1 MIFPFIKKDLLVM
14 IRNRQELLVLL
25 LMPIVLIAIL
35 GFALGG
41 VLKGDSPNIHAK
53 VAIINNDNEQED
65 LQLFLKDI
73 ENAGLP
79 TEAETSM
86 MIGAK
91 SLLPVTI
98 LTEDVFGSEE
108 LKKYFEVKIIEPE
121 QAEKVKKDDNY
132 TAIIE
137 IPEKFTYHLL
147 SKVFLD
153 KSADISFQLYKNE
166 GKQGTSNL
174 VEDVIRQFQKQLTT
188 MTIVGKNGVQLDTE
202 KIPGTIETVSK
213 KEPINSMQYY
223 TVGMSVMFIMYVA
236 SNISS
241 FAYREKQLHV
251 FNRIILSNT
260 SRWSYFIGIFFSTML
275 IAFIQQL
282 ILYGVS
288 ALIFHV
294 YWGDLAAFLV
304 LNLSLSFAIG
314 GVAAL
319 LTAVNYRIDS
329 ESASGFFS
337 SILVTLFSLLGGS
350 FTPLAE
356 VSPII
361 EFIGNLTPNGAGMTA
376 LLKVLQGSGI
386 TGIFEQV
393 LYLIIFGIVLLSVA
407 AFSFPK
413 RGEAI

>member
-35 GFALGG
+35 GFALDG

-65 LQLFLKDI
+65 LQQFIKDI

-86 MIGAK
+86 KTGAQ
-91 SLLPVTI
+91 SLLPVAI

-108 LKKYFEVKIIEPE
+108 LKKYFEVEIIKPE

-132 TAIIE
+132 AAIIE

-153 KSADISFQLYKNE
+153 KSAEISLQLYKNE

-202 KIPGTIETVSK
+202 PITGTIETVSK

-337 SILVTLFSLLGGS
+337 SILVTLFSLFGGS

-386 TGIFEQV
+386 TGIFEHV

>member
-41 VLKGDSPNIHAK
+41 IPKGDSTKIHAK
-53 VAIINNDNEQED
+53 VAIINNDNEKED
-65 LQLFLKDI
+65 FQQFKKDI

-79 TEAETSM
+79 IEAKTSM
-86 MIGAK
+86 MTGAQN
-91 SLLPVTI
+91 LLPVTI

-108 LKKYFEVKIIEPE
+108 LKKYFEVEIIEPD
-121 QAEKVKKDDNY
+121 QAEKVKKDDDY
-132 TAIIE
+132 AAIIE

-147 SKVFLD
+147 SNVFLD
-153 KSADISFQLYKNE
+153 RSTDLSLQLYKNE

-174 VEDVIRQFQKQLTT
+174 VEDIIRQFQKQLTT
-188 MTIVGKNGVQLDTE
+188 MTIVGKNGVQLDTATITG
-202 KIPGTIETVSK
+202 KIKTVSK
-213 KEPINSMQYY
+213 KEPINSLQYY

-260 SRWSYFIGIFFSTML
+260 SSWSYFIGIFFSAML

-288 ALIFHV
+288 AVIFHV

-304 LNLSLSFAIG
+304 LNVSLSFAIG
-314 GVAAL
+314 GVAAV
-319 LTAVNYRIDS
+319 LTAINYRIDS
-329 ESASGFFS
+329 ESASSFFS
-337 SILVTLFSLLGGS
+337 SIIVTLFSLLGGS

-386 TGIFEQV
+386 SGIFEHV
-393 LYLIIFGIVLLSVA
+393 LYLIIFGIALLSVA

>member
-41 VLKGDSPNIHAK
+41 VFKGDSPNIHLK

-65 LQLFLKDI
+65 LQQFIKDI

-86 MIGAK
+86 KTGAQ
-91 SLLPVTI
+91 SLLPVAI
-98 LTEDVFGSEE
+98 LTEDVFDSEE
-108 LKKYFEVKIIEPE
+108 LKKYFEVEIIKPE

-132 TAIIE
+132 AAIIE

-153 KSADISFQLYKNE
+153 KSAEISLQLYKNE

-188 MTIVGKNGVQLDTE
+188 MTIVGKNGIQLDTE
-202 KIPGTIETVSK
+202 PITGTIETVSK

-386 TGIFEQV
+386 TGIFEHV